1 MFFIYHD
8 RGIVAGCL
16 LAIRRCSFV
25 NNRIKRPHS
34 ERTSG
39 LYVIQ
44 DMYTF
49 LRLYIFTWLKLIYIS
64 YDFTYIYIYVQTD
77 VKDLYLWPNIIYI
90 HYSTIR
96 VNQTKREQE
105 KNKKRLYVYTNYLS
119 LTLFMIHLKWAFIGK
134 EKGLTFFGII

>member
-1 MFFIYHD
+1 MFFIYHN

-16 LAIRRCSFV
+16 LAVRRCSFV

-64 YDFTYIYIYVQTD
+64 YDFTYIYKYICTNRRKGFIFMTEY
-77 VKDLYLWPNIIYI
+77 NIYI

-105 KNKKRLYVYTNYLS
+105 KIKKTICIHKLS
-119 LTLFMIHLKWAFIGK
+119 FADLIYDTLKMSFHRQG
-134 EKGLTFFGII
+134 